1 MNPLLLPASLSL
13 EGRIAYITGA
23 TGGLGASIAQT
34 LSARGAGLVLAGRN
48 PEALSRLADTL
59 GQQNGLILDTLSYDL
74 ADAASI
80 TTALQG
86 FARQHKRLD
95 ILVNAAGIMT
105 DAPLGMIG
113 NAAIQETL
121 QINLTASLH
130 HMQYAARLMM
140 KQKSGCIIN
149 FSSIVGING
158 SAGQTLYAAS
168 KAAIVGAT
176 KSAAKE
182 LAAQGIRVNAIA
194 PGFIDTPLTSRYSP
208 EQKLAILAKIGMQR
222 TGTPEE
228 VAELTAFLASDAARY
243 ISGQVIGIDGG
254 MVL

>member
-1 MNPLLLPASLSL
+1 MSSLLLPASLSL

-34 LSARGAGLVLAGRN
+34 LAARGASLVLAGRN
-48 PEALSRLADTL
+48 PDALSRLADTL
-59 GQQNGLILDTLSYDL
+59 SQQNGLILDSLSYDL
-74 ADAASI
+74 ADSAAI

-86 FARQHKRLD
+86 FARQHKQLD
-95 ILVNAAGIMT
+95 ILINAAGIMT

-149 FSSIVGING
+149 FSSIVGIHG

-182 LAAQGIRVNAIA
+182 LASQGIRVNAIA
-194 PGFIDTPLTSRYSP
+194 PGFIDTALTARYSP
-208 EQKLAILAKIGMQR
+208 EQKQAILTKIGMQR
-222 TGTPEE
+222 AGTPEE